1 MKRARIVFVVALLT
15 LTNGC
20 NAPIAE
26 LPGEGLWRFVNYW
39 AIWCGPCRE
48 EVPIL
53 NIIDQ
58 RIDVQVLGVN
68 FDGVSA
74 EQLADQVT
82 QLGITFST
90 LSFDPAVL
98 LGKTTPNLLPTTWLI
113 NPKGQVVAT
122 LIGPQTEV
130 SLAQALDDAQHL
142 AVKDAK
148 KTPAK

>member
-1 MKRARIVFVVALLT
+1 M
-15 LTNGC
+15 
-20 NAPIAE
+20 
-26 LPGEGLWRFVNYW
+26 
-39 AIWCGPCRE
+39 
-48 EVPIL
+48 
-53 NIIDQ
+53 
-58 RIDVQVLGVN
+58 LGVN